1 MLVSAIIPTYNRAR
15 TIERAVN
22 SVLGQSWQPM
32 EIIVVDDGSTDQT
45 NDILARYGDRIRVI
59 RQKNQGPSGARN
71 AGIKAAKGEVITFLD
86 SDDAW
91 LLDKTERQVK
101 LLQATEPYGVKC
113 CVCNARLE
121 FVSRTVNSF
130 DSAAL
135 YPEYPEGIWT
145 NPAEILVTR
154 YLFFNQVVAVR
165 RGALEAVGCFRKEFR
180 FMEDYELA
188 LRLSLTGPWAFI
200 ADPLVVSYRQVGD
213 NITQTCSSLEINSR
227 VLEILQDVGNLPQS
241 SPLLRQDLLRRRIRA
256 VQWQI
261 FAERLSCHPGRVNR
275 FLGKCALACTRV
287 RRQIDYGLGRCPA
300 MVTKTVSTELRPLPL
315 V

>member
-32 EIIVVDDGSTDQT
+32 EVIVVDDGSTDQT

-59 RQKNQGPSGARN
+59 RQKNQGPSDARN
-71 AGIKAAKGEVITFLD
+71 AGIKAAKVEVITFLD

-101 LLQATEPYGVKC
+101 LLQATEPYGVNC
-113 CVCNARLE
+113 CVCNAHME
-121 FVSRTVNSF
+121 CVSGTLNSF
-130 DSAAL
+130 ADAAL
-135 YPEYPEGIWT
+135 HPELREGIWI

-165 RGALEAVGCFRKEFR
+165 RGALEEVGCFRKGIL
-180 FMEDYELA
+180 EDYDLA

-213 NITQTCSSLEINSR
+213 NLSQTHSPLEISSR
-227 VLEILQDVGNLPQS
+227 ALEILQDVGNSPQS
-241 SPLLRQDLLRRRIRA
+241 GPLLRQDLLRRRIRA
-256 VQWQI
+256 LRWQI
-261 FAERLSCHPGRVNR
+261 FAERLSSHPGRVDR
-275 FLGKCALACTRV
+275 FLGKCALACTRM
-287 RRQIDYGLGRCPA
+287 RRQIDYDLGRCPA
-300 MVTKTVSTELRPLPL
+300 MVTQKVSTELRTLPF